1 MTWTQY
7 GYSTPL
13 YPTWPK
19 LRQERRSSRVST
31 RGVAYCQVNWIH
43 VQNSK
48 SAKER
53 DLLENLSIWL
63 LSVYQCPMYSYL
75 LFSILC
81 RKVAT
86 KCERWGMAIEQWWN
100 VVKRGQ
106 RFTCTAIIYPVSLYC
121 NIILYAKC
129 IVWCDAKSLRIF
141 FTPLS
146 TALICLLLQQ
156 LDFCQFSLACVNWC
170 FGAKW
175 STVAQLCILP
185 SSGAWS
191 SGPVSRPSL
200 QSCPGTCPP
209 RTPSCKE
216 KDYGSMKT
224 IINVVITLDRL
235 LFTWPERPRA
245 GRTGEGSMT
254 GPRH

>member
-63 LSVYQCPMYSYL
+63 LSVYQCPMHL

-86 KCERWGMAIEQWWN
+86 KCERWGTAIEQWWN
-100 VVKRGQ
+100 VVKRG
-106 RFTCTAIIYPVSLYC
+106 L
-121 NIILYAKC
+121 
-129 IVWCDAKSLRIF
+129 LRIF
-141 FTPLS
+141 FTPLF

-156 LDFCQFSLACVNWC
+156 LDFCQFSLACGNWC

-185 SSGAWS
+185 SSRAWS